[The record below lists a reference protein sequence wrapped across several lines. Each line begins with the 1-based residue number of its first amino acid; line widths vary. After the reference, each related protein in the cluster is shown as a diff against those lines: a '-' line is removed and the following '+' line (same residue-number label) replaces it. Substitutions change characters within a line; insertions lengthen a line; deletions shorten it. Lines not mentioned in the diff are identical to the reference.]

1 MIINNISYI
10 EEPKML
16 QFSPFRAFIVSIVTL
31 MGILF
36 VLPNIVSE
44 QTMSKFPDFM
54 PKNKIVLGLDLQG
67 GSHLLLQV
75 NREDIINE
83 RIKSLRRDAR
93 SILANDNGIGNII
106 TTRNTSLIIE
116 LTDPTQLD
124 AAMSALE
131 SLQLTISD
139 SLFVGANIREVEI
152 DKTADGKIILSL
164 TKEGIDQRLSSL
176 VTQSIEVIRRRIDEL
191 GTTEPVIQR
200 QGVDRVLVQVPGF
213 DDSARLKEL
222 ISKTARLT
230 FHMVYN
236 GLTAAQAQAQGLPI
250 GTMILP
256 SQDGGDELLFEDVAL
271 GGESLVDSQPGFNPQ
286 TNQPIVTF
294 RFDTRGAII
303 FGEITSENV
312 GNRFAIVL
320 DNEVITAPVIQ
331 SPITGGSGQIEGSF
345 TPQSANDLA
354 VLLRAGALPA
364 TLDIIEERSVG
375 PSLGADSVAA
385 GLLAGIV
392 GSLGVIAFMLIA
404 YGRFGI
410 IATISLIINV
420 TLILGAL
427 SMLGATLTLPGIA
440 GIVLTIGMAVD
451 ANVLIFER
459 IREEMTGGRN
469 VYQAVEAG
477 FKRALTTIVDA
488 NVTTLIAAVILF
500 FLGSGPIQGFA
511 VTLSLGILST
521 LFTAYLVTLF
531 LVARYYA
538 IFRPKKLKIQLL
550 RLVPDGTKIP
560 FLKWRKIAITISL
573 IAAIGSM
580 GLFFTQGLN
589 LGIDFK
595 GGSSIEIQAKNGVA
609 DIADIRERISGLGLG
624 DVTVQGFG
632 KPEDVLIRIEEQTG
646 GDTEQQVAVKA
657 VSEALGDDL
666 YEIRRVE
673 SVGPTVSGELAIAG
687 LIAVLSALG
696 AVLVYIWF
704 RFEWQFAVGA
714 IIALAH
720 DVILTIGLYSL
731 VGLEFNLSSI
741 AAILTI
747 VGYSL
752 NDTVVVYD
760 RVREFLRKFRKLS
773 VNDILNMSI
782 NSTLSRTVLT
792 SITTLIALLSLVI
805 FGGEVIRGFTISMTW
820 GVLVGTYSSI
830 FIAAPVLLF
839 FKIKSRKEVA
849 KDEGEKR
856 DDGAVV

>member
-1 MIINNISYI
+1 
-10 EEPKML
+10 ML
-16 QFSPFRAFIVSIVTL
+16 QLSPVRTAIIAIVTI

-36 VLPNIVSE
+36 TLPNLLSDNALK
-44 QTMSKFPDFM
+44 SLPDFM

-75 NREDIINE
+75 NKEDIVSE

-106 TTRNTSLIIE
+106 TTDGTTLTIE
-116 LTDPTQLD
+116 LTDPSKLGE
-124 AAMSALE
+124 ALKALE
-131 SLQLTISD
+131 ELQTTVSNA
-139 SLFVGANIREVEI
+139 LFAGSSIEEVLI
-152 DKTADGKIILSL
+152 GQTDDGKITLIL
-164 TKEGIDQRLSSL
+164 TKEGIEERLSSL

-200 QGVDRVLVQVPGF
+200 SGKDRILVQVPGF
-213 DDSARLKEL
+213 DDSERLKDL
-222 ISKTARLT
+222 ISRTARLT
-230 FHMVYN
+230 FHMVYPD
-236 GLTAAQAQAQGLPI
+236 LTAAQAQAQGLPM
-250 GTMILP
+250 GTFILP
-256 SQDGGDELLFEDVAL
+256 SNDGGQELLYEDVAI

-294 RFDTRGAII
+294 RFDTRGAIL
-303 FGEITSENV
+303 FGEITSQSV
-312 GNRFAIVL
+312 GQRFAIVL
-320 DNEVITAPVIQ
+320 DNQVITAPVIQ

-345 TPQSANDLA
+345 TVQSANDLA

-375 PSLGADSVAA
+375 PSLGADSVSA
-385 GLLAGIV
+385 GLMAGMV
-392 GSLGVIAFMLIA
+392 GAIAVVVFMLAA
-404 YGRFGI
+404 YGTFGI
-410 IATISLIINV
+410 IANISLLLNV

-440 GIVLTIGMAVD
+440 GIVLTVGMAVD

-459 IREEMTGGRN
+459 IREEMKGGRS
-469 VYQAVEAG
+469 VYQAIEAG
-477 FKRALTTIVDA
+477 FNRAMGTIIDA
-488 NVTTLIAAVILF
+488 NVTTLIAAVVLF

-511 VTLSLGILST
+511 VTLSLGILAT

-531 LVARYYA
+531 SIGRWYA
-538 IFRPKKLKIQLL
+538 IVRPKTLKIQLMK
-550 RLVPDGTKIP
+550 LVPDGTKIP
-560 FLKWRKIAITISL
+560 FMKWKNIAMGASVIAVVGSL
-573 IAAIGSM
+573 

-595 GGSSIEIQAKNGVA
+595 GGSSIEIQAIEGDA
-609 DIADIRERISGLGLG
+609 DIADIRSRLSGLGLG
-624 DVTVQGFG
+624 DVQVQGFG
-632 KPEDVLIRIEEQTG
+632 TPKDVLIRIEQQHG
-646 GDTEQQVAVKA
+646 GDTAQQVAVKT
-657 VSEALGDDL
+657 VNDALDKNI
-666 YEIRRVE
+666 YEVRRVE

-687 LIAVLSALG
+687 TLAVLAALG
-696 AVLVYIWF
+696 AVLVYIWL
-704 RFEWQFAVGA
+704 RFEWQFAIGA
-714 IIALAH
+714 IIALFH

-760 RVREFLRKFRKLS
+760 RVREKLRKYRQMEIREL
-773 VNDILNMSI
+773 LNFAI
-782 NSTLSRTVLT
+782 NATLSRTVLT
-792 SITTLIALLSLVI
+792 SITTILALLALVF

-839 FKIKSRKEVA
+839 FGIKSRKEVA
-849 KDEGEKR
+849 KDIEEKR